1 MFGEDVSY
9 ISRQKK
15 DTSDTHNADVDREV
29 QMILDES
36 FKRVAKLLTTKD
48 KELRELSKQMYLHD
62 YLDADEMDRIISG
75 KGLDPAKSKKIRDWE
90 KEEYLIK
97 F

>member
-29 QMILDES
+29 QQILDES
-36 FKRVAKLLTTKD
+36 FARVAKLLTTKD
-48 KELRELSKQMYLHD
+48 KELRELSK
-62 YLDADEMDRIISG
+62 
-75 KGLDPAKSKKIRDWE
+75 
-90 KEEYLIK
+90 
-97 F
+97 